1 MLMRRLSSLLGI
13 VVLTL
18 ILVRPAEAQQL
29 GPRERI
35 RITYG
40 SNSLGF
46 LVMYLAHDL
55 GFYARNGLEPELVMV
70 GPSAG
75 LAALLGGDADY
86 VELLTGTIRLAAKGA
101 PVRAISATLPVLFLS
116 MAAQTRYKDIREMN
130 GKTIGVSNIGG
141 LHHLSTRRLLQ
152 HFGIDPERQA
162 KIIGIGDQ
170 KLVYTALKIGRVDAA
185 MVDPPFSVMLK
196 REGFPVLARVG
207 DVFPLPAGGIGT
219 TLRKINENRSQVK
232 RVVRAELAALRSLR
246 SHPQEVKRVIQ
257 KRFGLD
263 AQMTEDT
270 YNFLLGFF
278 SVDGRIPREG
288 VKVLLDL
295 EKESGAIPQSV
306 TVEQVV
312 DFSLVEEVLRER
324 Q

>member
-1 MLMRRLSSLLGI
+1 MLTRRLLGLLGVI
-13 VVLTL
+13 FLALVLVP
-18 ILVRPAEAQQL
+18 IAEPQQQ
-29 GPRERI
+29 GPREKI

-46 LVMYLAHDL
+46 LIMFLAHDL
-55 GFYARNGLEPELVMV
+55 GFYARNALEAELVMV

-75 LAALLGGDADY
+75 MAALLGGDADY

-101 PVRAISATLPVLFLS
+101 PVRAVSATLPVLFLS
-116 MAAQTRYKDIREMN
+116 MAAQPQYKDIREMN
-130 GKTIGVSNIGG
+130 GKIIGVSNIGG
-141 LHHLSTRRLLQ
+141 LHHLSTKRLLQ
-152 HFGIDPERQA
+152 HFGIDPDRQA

-170 KLVYTALKIGRVDAA
+170 KLVYTALKIGRVDAV

-196 REGFPVLARVG
+196 REGFPILARVG

-232 RVVRAELAALRSLR
+232 KVVRAELAALGSLR
-246 SHPQEVKRVIQ
+246 SNPQEVKKVIQ

-263 AQMTEDT
+263 AQMAEDT

-278 SVDGRIPREG
+278 SLDGRIPREG
-288 VKVLLDL
+288 VKALLDM

-306 TVEQVV
+306 TIDQVV
-312 DFSLVEEVLRER
+312 DFSLVEEVVNER
-324 Q
+324 

>member
-1 MLMRRLSSLLGI
+1 MMMRRPLGVIGILLLIFVLSLS
-13 VVLTL
+13 V
-18 ILVRPAEAQQL
+18 EAQGQTT
-29 GPRERI
+29 REKI

-46 LVMYLAHDL
+46 LIMYLAHDL
-55 GFYARNGLEPELVMV
+55 GFYARNGLEAELVMV

-116 MAAQTRYKDIREMN
+116 MAAQSRYKDIREMN

-141 LHHLSTRRLLQ
+141 LHHLSTRKLLQ

-232 RVVRAELAALRSLR
+232 RIVRAELAALESLR
-246 SHPQEVKRVIQ
+246 SSPQEVKKVIQ

-263 AQMTEDT
+263 AQMAEDT
-270 YNFLLGFF
+270 YNFILGFF
-278 SVDGRIPREG
+278 SLDGRIPREG
-288 VKVLLDL
+288 VKALLDL

-306 TVEQVV
+306 TIDQVV
-312 DFSLVEEVLRER
+312 DLSLVEEVLKER
-324 Q
+324 